1 MPSLYYPKAPKNG
14 SFSFSQATLACFGTT
29 QNKTTQNKCDS
40 KSKRGKRLVF
50 LCSLREFES
59 TGVERGTWNS
69 EERERERE
77 KEKWWWG
84 WIKREAMEL
93 SVFGD
98 DWYWYIWEAEVEVE
112 VCLHITY
119 SEREASELESFL
131 FLRCFF
137 KFLSFPYFSLNL
149 CPEEC
154 EDWGWHIIKTKTKE
168 GH

>member
-1 MPSLYYPKAPKNG
+1 MNKTQTPDLFLKEPQNLIPRLPNPFKSTPLSKISQICKDSVLAFLSGFYSNGQMLSLYYPKAPKKG

-69 EERERERE
+69 EKRERERE

-84 WIKREAMEL
+84 LIKREAMEL

-98 DWYWYIWEAEVEVE
+98 D
-112 VCLHITY
+112 
-119 SEREASELESFL
+119 
-131 FLRCFF
+131 
-137 KFLSFPYFSLNL
+137 
-149 CPEEC
+149 
-154 EDWGWHIIKTKTKE
+154 
-168 GH
+168 